1 MRALYLILAASALA
15 LISCAQAQPANPP
28 KAESAAPPAGA
39 PGLTSDDQK
48 VIYAV
53 GLVMARQLSQ
63 FDLSPAEMEIV
74 KRALTDAAGGKPG
87 EDIDAWGPKI
97 QGLVQARSARV
108 AQREKAKSAE
118 FLVKA
123 AAEPGASK
131 TDSGLIYKELT
142 PGNGASPKAT
152 DTVKVNYRGTF
163 TNDTEF
169 DSSYKRNQPAQFPLN
184 GVIKCWTEGVQKMK
198 VGGKARLVCPSDIA
212 YGDQGRGA
220 IPGGAT
226 LVFEIELLEIVQN
239 TQPAQAAPPARPGQP
254 GQAAPAARPAQPAP
268 K

>member
-1 MRALYLILAASALA
+1 MRALYLTLAVAAFA
-15 LISCAQAQPANPP
+15 LISSVQAQPANPP
-28 KAESAAPPAGA
+28 KPEAAAPPAGA

-48 VIYAV
+48 IIYAV
-53 GLVMARQLSQ
+53 GLVMARQLGQ
-63 FDLSPAEMEIV
+63 FDLSPAEMDIV
-74 KRALTDAAGGKPG
+74 KRALTDAAAGKPG
-87 EDIDAWGPKI
+87 EDIEQWGPKI
-97 QGLVQARSARV
+97 QSLVQTRSTRV
-108 AQREKAKSAE
+108 AQREKAKSTE

-131 TDSGLIYKELT
+131 TDSGLIYKELAA
-142 PGNGASPKAT
+142 GNGASPKAT
-152 DTVKVNYRGTF
+152 ETVKVNYRGTF
-163 TNDTEF
+163 TNGTEF

-212 YGDQGRGA
+212 YGDQGRGT

-239 TQPAQAAPPARPGQP
+239 PQPAQAGPPGRS
-254 GQAAPAARPAQPAP
+254 AQPAA